1 MILLDTQ
8 RAVEAEPTTL
18 DYLTGIGTLVLGIA
32 TIVLGLLNYRLSNM
46 VNETSLKAAE
56 KDRKV
61 HLADKRM
68 EWITDFR
75 NTVSE
80 LVSVAY
86 MAAPPRPDNA
96 NELMER
102 FLTLKNKL
110 SLMGLTE
117 PGFVWDTENIVYD
130 FGRLESF
137 MGEGGPSHDYDRIRA
152 TIMEK
157 SQNIINEKWEKI
169 KNLED

>member
-1 MILLDTQ
+1 MVGSTFPLWEIALGASNFILA
-8 RAVEAEPTTL
+8 AVVAWSTWRN
-18 DYLTGIGTLVLGIA
+18 A
-32 TIVLGLLNYRLSNM
+32 
-46 VNETSLKAAE
+46 K

-80 LVSVAY
+80 LVSVAH

-117 PGFVWDTENIVYD
+117 PGFVWDAENIVYD

-137 MGEGGPSHDYDRIRA
+137 MAEGGPSHDYDRIRA

-169 KNLED
+169 KDLKD